1 MIDFQVRKTSSPLMS
16 VAIADTCSSKR
27 AELRLLLKS
36 SVLLAQVDLC
46 AVLELYTVH
55 T

>member
-16 VAIADTCSSKR
+16 VAEQTAKR